1 MVSGKTVTDTR
12 TCGKSVL
19 ERYEA
24 ATHCYHRFVNYL
36 IYSLYVLINES
47 CNLLCS
53 SVIRVFLYTNIAI
66 VAVVYPSQAINM
78 YLYEIYNILA

>member
-1 MVSGKTVTDTR
+1 MFI
-12 TCGKSVL
+12 

-24 ATHCYHRFVNYL
+24 VMLLHIVFTGLLIIL

-47 CNLLCS
+47 CNLSCS
-53 SVIRVFLYTNIAI
+53 SVIRVFLYTNIPI

-78 YLYEIYNILA
+78 YVCEIYSILA